1 VLKTAPAKLMV
12 LTILDERGLGP
23 EWRKAMRSPQLGAL
37 LERCGGARQVLA
49 AALAAIRRGR

>member
-1 VLKTAPAKLMV
+1 MV

-23 EWRKAMRSPQLGAL
+23 EWRKCMRSPQLGAL